1 MVRVGE
7 SAIGSEVERHR
18 TAAPA
23 AFQEASLLRKVLKD
37 CDLRWFCGKVA
48 TGRIWSVSHLK
59 DFSLRRVAEVRTPDT
74 GTRLGRAFN
83 NLGTLS
89 ASEMI
94 RKYCLG

>member
-7 SAIGSEVERHR
+7 SAIGKRHHL
-18 TAAPA
+18 AAPA
-23 AFQEASLLRKVLKD
+23 AFQESSLLRKVLKD
-37 CDLRWFCGKVA
+37 CDLRWFCSQVA